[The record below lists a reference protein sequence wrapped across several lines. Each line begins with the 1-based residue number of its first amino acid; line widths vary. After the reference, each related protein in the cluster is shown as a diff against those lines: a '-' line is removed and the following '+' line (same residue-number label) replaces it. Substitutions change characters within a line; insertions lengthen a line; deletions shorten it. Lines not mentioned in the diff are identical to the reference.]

1 MILIEH
7 GFSVKGKR
15 QTAEAT
21 EYTALAIHAY
31 NIGRDAKNP
40 ALSAR
45 MLAEQIWK
53 AGGLLEISADQ
64 ESTIIVGNNAI
75 RLVIVEDDEVMP
87 AVRAWLAYYETQA
100 VKGLDPLAAT
110 EGGE

>member
-15 QTAEAT
+15 QTEDQTACI
-21 EYTALAIHAY
+21 ALAIHAY
-31 NIGRDAKNP
+31 NIGKNAKDS
-40 ALSAR
+40 AWSAR
-45 MLAEQIWK
+45 ALAEQIWR
-53 AGGLLEISADQ
+53 ASGLLELGSDQ
-64 ESTIIVGNNAI
+64 KSIIVKDSSI

-100 VKGLDPLAAT
+100 AKGLDPLADT
-110 EGGE
+110 EGEE